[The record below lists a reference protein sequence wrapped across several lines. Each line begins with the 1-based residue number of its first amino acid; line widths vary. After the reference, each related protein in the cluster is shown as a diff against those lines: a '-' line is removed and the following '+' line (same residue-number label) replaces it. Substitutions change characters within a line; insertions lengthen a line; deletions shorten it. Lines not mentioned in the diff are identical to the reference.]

1 MSALPQYSF
10 RDRIK
15 FACFNYAMNRGM
27 DEEKMIDYFTK
38 AAEQVRGMEKSAFFT
53 LKDVGDNMGLPFAI
67 GGAALL
73 GPAVMGATGHLG
85 YAAGQGVRHL
95 TQGYVPTPEEV
106 NLLDEAEE
114 YKDAVEDI
122 RRRILLN
129 RAKKQQSQSPSNRRM
144 F

>member
-1 MSALPQYSF
+1 MPELPQYSY

-15 FACFNYAMNRGM
+15 FACFNYALNRGM
-27 DEEKMIDYFTK
+27 DEETMIGFFTQ
-38 AAEQVRGMEKSAFFT
+38 AAERVRGMEKSAFFS
-53 LKDVGDNMGLPFAI
+53 LKVVSENMGLPFAI

-73 GPAVMGATGHLG
+73 APPVMGAAGHLG
-85 YAAGQGVRHL
+85 YAAGQGIRHL

-106 NLLDEAEE
+106 HLLDEAEE

>member
-1 MSALPQYSF
+1 MSDLPQYSY

-15 FACFNYAMNRGM
+15 FACFNYALNRGL
-27 DEEKMIDYFTK
+27 DEEKMTDFFTN
-38 AAEQVRGMEKSAFFT
+38 ATEQVRKMENSAFFSF
-53 LKDVGDNMGLPFAI
+53 KDIGDNMGLPFAI

-73 GPAVMGATGHLG
+73 GPAVMGAAGHLG
-85 YAAGQGVRHL
+85 YAGGQGVRHL

-106 NLLDEAEE
+106 HLLDEAEE
-114 YKDAVEDI
+114 YKEAVEDI

-129 RAKKQQSQSPSNRRM
+129 RAKKQQSQAPSNRRM

>member
-1 MSALPQYSF
+1 MPELPKYSY

-15 FACFNYAMNRGM
+15 FACFNDALNRGLE
-27 DEEKMIDYFTK
+27 EEKMIEFFTE
-38 AAEQVRGMEKSAFFT
+38 AAQKVRGMEKSAFFSF
-53 LKDVGDNMGLPFAI
+53 KDVGDNLGLPFAI

-73 GPAVMGATGHLG
+73 GPAVMGAAGHLG
-85 YAAGQGVRHL
+85 YAGGQGVRHL

-106 NLLDEAEE
+106 HLLDEAEE
-114 YKDAVEDI
+114 YKEAVEDI

-129 RAKKQQSQSPSNRRM
+129 RAKKQQSQAPSNRRM